1 MGEATSRKQDDWV
14 KNSRSFALA
23 WGLPTAALIGAA
35 FVASPARTIVWA
47 LALVWMGGA
56 CLANATRCGRMHC
69 YFTGPFFLL
78 MAVATLLH
86 GFQVV
91 WLGPNGWILLGV
103 VILAGGYGAL
113 WYVPERLWG
122 KYREAKNPGHGPG

>member
-1 MGEATSRKQDDWV
+1 MGEAASRKQDDWV
-14 KNSRSFALA
+14 KNSRGFALA

-56 CLANATRCGRMHC
+56 CLANAARCGRMHC

-91 WLGPNGWILLGV
+91 WLGPNGWIWLGV
-103 VILAGGYGAL
+103 ALLVGYGAL

-122 KYREAKNPGHGPG
+122 KYRQAKKCGPDPG